1 MKKIIEFNLRMSI
14 IMVNGIH
21 YKCLKIIF
29 EFSFLMKQA
38 K

>member
-21 YKCLKIIF
+21 YKYF
-29 EFSFLMKQA
+29 THYFLNFLF
-38 K
+38 

>member
-1 MKKIIEFNLRMSI
+1 MKKIIELNLRMSI
-14 IMVNGIH
+14 ITVNGIH

-29 EFSFLMKQA
+29 EISFLMKHI